1 MVFQDKT
8 MVCVEC
14 SQSFDFSADDQKY
27 HSEKGYTDP
36 KRCAS
41 CRQARRSQRSTG
53 GFGGGGG
60 DGGYGE
66 RQMYSVVCA
75 ECGKDAEVPFQ
86 PRGDR
91 PVYCSD
97 CFRQQRDQR
106 AY

>member
-1 MVFQDKT
+1 MTLVPMIRSITRKRATQTRSDAPRA
-8 MVCVEC
+8 
-14 SQSFDFSADDQKY
+14 DRHGDHSA
-27 HSEKGYTDP
+27 
-36 KRCAS
+36 
-41 CRQARRSQRSTG
+41 ARG